1 MSSACWLILCK
12 KISKKGVDKG
22 VNPWY
27 YKSVKRTREETE
39 MLNYYFTYYTTK
51 LNGEVIN
58 SNRAS
63 CICTEE
69 EVKDEAFSINWE
81 NLKDFYYKYG
91 LVCGFNVWNT
101 KKGQRIGLFGKA
113 FKDRKEWKHPET
125 GLTFEITHRVY
136 EPSIQT
142 ILNWHDQ
149 RKAIQYLTERGLKI
163 GG

>member
-1 MSSACWLILCK
+1 
-12 KISKKGVDKG
+12 
-22 VNPWY
+22 
-27 YKSVKRTREETE
+27 

-58 SNRAS
+58 TSRAS

-69 EVKDEAFSINWE
+69 EAKDEVISINWE
-81 NLKDFYYKYG
+81 NLKDFYHQYG
-91 LVCGFNVWNT
+91 LVCGFNVWNA

-113 FKDRKEWKHPET
+113 FSDRKEWKHSET

-149 RKAIQYLTERGLKI
+149 RKAIQYLNERNLRI
-163 GG
+163 GVDK